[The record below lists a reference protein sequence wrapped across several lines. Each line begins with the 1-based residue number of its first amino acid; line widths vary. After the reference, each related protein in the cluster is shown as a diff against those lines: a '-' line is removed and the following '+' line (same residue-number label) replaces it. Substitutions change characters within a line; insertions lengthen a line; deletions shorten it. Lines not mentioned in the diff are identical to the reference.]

1 MSKAK
6 EALKEALIESSEI
19 TIKIADTLCSKIE
32 KIIELIVD
40 AIRKKKKIL
49 IMGNGGSAADAQHL
63 VAELVGRFKLER
75 KAIPA
80 IALTTN
86 TSTLTAIGNDYS
98 FDKIF
103 GRQIEALAEEG
114 DIVLGLS
121 TSGLSENLIYA
132 FKIAKDLGAT
142 TIGFLGKD
150 GGKVKDIVDISILIP
165 SNNTPRIQEAHIT
178 IGHIICEE
186 IEKRL
191 NK

>member
-1 MSKAK
+1 MSKV
-6 EALKEALIESSEI
+6 KEALIESSEI
-19 TIKIADTLCSKIE
+19 TIKIADTLCSMIE
-32 KIIELIVD
+32 RIIELMIE
-40 AIRKKKKIL
+40 AIKSKKKIL

-103 GRQIEALAEEG
+103 GRQIEALAEQG

-178 IGHIICEE
+178 IGHIVCEE

>member
-1 MSKAK
+1 MSKVK
-6 EALKEALIESSEI
+6 EALLESSEV
-19 TIKIADTLCSKIE
+19 TINIADNLCSKIE

-63 VAELVGRFKLER
+63 VAELIGRFKLER

-103 GRQIEALAEEG
+103 GRQIEALAEQG
-114 DIVLGLS
+114 DIVLGSAQAVYQKTLFMP
-121 TSGLSENLIYA
+121 L
-132 FKIAKDLGAT
+132 
-142 TIGFLGKD
+142 
-150 GGKVKDIVDISILIP
+150 
-165 SNNTPRIQEAHIT
+165 
-178 IGHIICEE
+178 
-186 IEKRL
+186 RL
-191 NK
+191 LKN

>member
-1 MSKAK
+1 MSKVK
-6 EALKEALIESSEI
+6 EALLESSEV
-19 TIKIADTLCSKIE
+19 TINIADNLCSKIE

-63 VAELVGRFKLER
+63 VAELIGRFKLER

-103 GRQIEALAEEG
+103 GRQIEALAEQG

-132 FKIAKDLGAT
+132 FKIAKELGAD

-165 SNNTPRIQEAHIT
+165 SDNTPRIQEAHIT

-186 IEKRL
+186 IEKIL